1 MDQKFKLEDKEYD
14 VENLSRRGKETLNS
28 LQFTTRRIQELFKT
42 KGLLARARQSYIDD
56 LKKEI
61 ISNKTGFIVED
72 E

>member
-1 MDQKFKLEDKEYD
+1 MDQKFKLENKEYD
-14 VENLSRRGKETLNS
+14 VENLSRQGKETLNN
-28 LQFTTRRIQELFKT
+28 LQFTTRRIQELFNT
-42 KGLLARARQSYIDD
+42 KSLLARAKKSYIDD